1 MSIGTGPAGLSAPL
15 RLYCLPHAG
24 ASASIYL
31 RWQRALP
38 DWLSV
43 QPVELPGRG
52 RRSSES
58 SMTHFGALV
67 RRLVCET
74 ELVPPY
80 ALFGHS
86 MGAVLAFELA
96 RCASAQGKAPLAL
109 CVSGTTPSFR
119 GRSIVD
125 LDARDDGSLLSELRR
140 LGGTRPEVFE
150 HPELRELALSV
161 FRADVALCRSYRR
174 SEGALLG
181 CPVHVFAGELDRPEP
196 EALREWQE
204 HASRP
209 ITLDVFPG
217 GHFFV
222 QSQEAQ
228 VLARLTRHLSL
239 AREPAACS
247 ARLPAALRSSG

>member
-1 MSIGTGPAGLSAPL
+1 MSTSTGPAGLRGPL

-24 ASASIYL
+24 ASASVYL

-38 DWLSV
+38 DWISV
-43 QPVELPGRG
+43 HPVELPGRG
-52 RRSSES
+52 RRLGEAPV
-58 SMTHFGALV
+58 THFA
-67 RRLVCET
+67 
-74 ELVPPY
+74 ELVAQLAHGLEAELARPY

-96 RCASAQGKAPLAL
+96 RSASAQGKPPLAL
-109 CVSGTTPSFR
+109 FVSGTTPGFR
-119 GRSIVD
+119 GRSIVELEPRD
-125 LDARDDGSLLSELRR
+125 DARLLSELRR

-150 HPELRELALSV
+150 HPELRELALDV

-174 SEGALLG
+174 SEGSLLG
-181 CPVHVFAGELDRPEP
+181 CPVHAFGGAIDHPGP
-196 EALREWQE
+196 EALHEWQA

-222 QSQEAQ
+222 QSAEAQ
-228 VLARLTRHLSL
+228 VLAQLTRHL
-239 AREPAACS
+239 
-247 ARLPAALRSSG
+247 RSIG